1 MATLV
6 PAAMHEAD
14 ALPGLKPGS
23 GLTIVSWLMRLGF
36 PLSPPVVGHVADAT
50 GLRTGLL
57 VIPCAG
63 LLVVVLAKVL
73 RGRRD

>member
-1 MATLV
+1 
-6 PAAMHEAD
+6 MHEAD

-36 PLSPPVVGHVADAT
+36 LLSPPVVGRVADTA

-57 VIPCAG
+57 VIPAAG
-63 LLVVVLAKVL
+63 VLVVVLAGVL
-73 RGRRD
+73 RARRG